1 MTPSADSPL
10 HDERFAR
17 LRHDLANP
25 LAAVLAE
32 AQLLLMDAD
41 AFPEEARASL
51 RAIEAAAVKM
61 RAVLRESSLENPSP

>member
-1 MTPSADSPL
+1 MNEADRL
-10 HDERFAR
+10 AR

-32 AQLLLMDAD
+32 VQLLLMDSHALS
-41 AFPEEARASL
+41 EETQTSL

-61 RAVLRESSLENPSP
+61 RAVLRGFSVEDPSS

>member
-1 MTPSADSPL
+1 MKEA
-10 HDERFAR
+10 ERLAR

-32 AQLLLMDAD
+32 VQLLLMDSHTLS
-41 AFPEEARASL
+41 EETQTSL

-61 RAVLRESSLENPSP
+61 RAVLREFSMEDPSP

>member
-1 MTPSADSPL
+1 MSD
-10 HDERFAR
+10 DERFAR

-32 AQLLLMDAD
+32 VQLLLMDSH
-41 AFPEEARASL
+41 AFSEETQASL

-61 RAVLRESSLENPSP
+61 RAVLRQSSVENPSP